1 MRRFLLS
8 RTFRAYV
15 LAVLSVLLAVSLRTV
30 ASPGPEHRAGLLLLA
45 AVTITTWYGGLWPGL
60 VALVFAASCDAWILP
75 PPNSFSIAS
84 RDDVERL
91 VGFILMAG
99 LVTAMYTSRRR
110 AERQVIRAEQRM
122 NAALSAARIGCWE
135 VDIQSGTFWN
145 SSNLPEIYG
154 HPVHEFSSTYEG
166 FFAYIHPED
175 RDFVRLATV
184 NRGSNATYYEIVHR
198 VVDAAGGL
206 RWVCTRGRI
215 FMNTSDKVERMVGA
229 VYLLDN
235 PPVQR
240 AAPAPTLQSLP
251 AGNVLVA
258 DAAQHD

>member
-99 LVTAMYTSRRR
+99 LVTA
-110 AERQVIRAEQRM
+110 
-122 NAALSAARIGCWE
+122 
-135 VDIQSGTFWN
+135 
-145 SSNLPEIYG
+145 
-154 HPVHEFSSTYEG
+154 
-166 FFAYIHPED
+166 
-175 RDFVRLATV
+175 
-184 NRGSNATYYEIVHR
+184 
-198 VVDAAGGL
+198 
-206 RWVCTRGRI
+206 
-215 FMNTSDKVERMVGA
+215 
-229 VYLLDN
+229 
-235 PPVQR
+235 
-240 AAPAPTLQSLP
+240 
-251 AGNVLVA
+251 
-258 DAAQHD
+258 